1 VHLLIGLSMT
11 KSIADLLR
19 DIKTNTSRWIHENWP
34 NQEFGWQD
42 GYGAFS
48 VSASLVQRTRDYIR
62 NQEARHQKQ
71 TFDEELDEILEMHG
85 LKRHPDGSVSQIEGT
100 L

>member
-1 VHLLIGLSMT
+1 M
-11 KSIADLLR
+11 
-19 DIKTNTSRWIHENWP
+19 
-34 NQEFGWQD
+34 
-42 GYGAFS
+42 FS

-71 TFDEELDEILEMHG
+71 TFDEELDEILELHG
-85 LKRHPDGSVSQIEGT
+85 LKRNPDGSVSHIEGT